1 MESIESTQH
10 RQSHLLQNLVR
21 HSALAMEDMAE
32 LPESIN
38 FPLQSLDE
46 VRRLE
51 DELRV
56 EATQNRVVSKS
67 LVTIFQ
73 KIYTREKNI
82 SGRKQK

>member
-10 RQSHLLQNLVR
+10 RQMHLLQNLVR

-82 SGRKQK
+82 SGR